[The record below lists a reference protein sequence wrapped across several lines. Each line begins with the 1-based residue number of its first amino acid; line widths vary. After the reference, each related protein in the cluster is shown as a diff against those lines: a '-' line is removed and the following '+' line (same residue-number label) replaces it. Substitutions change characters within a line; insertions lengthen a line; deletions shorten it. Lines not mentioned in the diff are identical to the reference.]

1 MSKNIND
8 TELLEQLVDAKNNFF
23 LEIGKIVVGQK
34 DILDQ
39 MLIALLTKG
48 HILLVGVPGLAKTL
62 LIKSMAEIC
71 DLNFKRIQ
79 FTPDL
84 MPSDITGTELIDID
98 PETEQRNFRF
108 YKGPIFG
115 NIILADEIN
124 RTPPKTQAALL
135 EAMQEHRVTAGGHSY
150 ELEEPFFVFATQNP
164 IEQEGTYPLP
174 EAQLDRFMFHLNIN
188 YPSIEEEVSI
198 VNRTTVSN
206 KNDVNKVLSKNSIV
220 SFQDLTLR
228 VPISENVV
236 TYAVKL
242 ASSTRPNEE
251 NSDSYVKQWVEWGAG
266 PRASQYLALGAK
278 AKALLDGRPT
288 PSIEDIQSIA
298 PDILRHR
305 VLPNFNAE
313 AEGIKVDDIVGHLI
327 KNTEV

>member
-1 MSKNIND
+1 MLKNIND

-23 LEIGKIVVGQK
+23 LEIGKIVIGQK
-34 DILDQ
+34 GILDQ

-48 HILLVGVPGLAKTL
+48 HTLLVGVPGLAKTL

-150 ELEEPFFVFATQNP
+150 ELDEPFFVLATQNP

-188 YPSIEEEVSI
+188 YPSIDEEVSI

-206 KNDVNKVLSKNSIV
+206 KNDVNKVFSKNSIV

-242 ASSTRPNEE
+242 ASSTRPNED

-313 AEGIKVDDIVGHLI
+313 AEGIKVDDIVNHLI